1 MRNYLLRI
9 FSLKPFTKNSFYEKK
24 TLKKPLT
31 FLDKGSRI
39 YRAKLSESD
48 EAGAKYCPFRFFIG
62 KQSRNARKIFR
73 KHVLFFGFFC
83 LKKLQKCFLL
93 HIFNIC
99 NVNVIFRIGVLI
111 DL

>member
-9 FSLKPFTKNSFYEKK
+9 FSFKPFTKKLLFMKKK

-62 KQSRNARKIFR
+62 KQK
-73 KHVLFFGFFC
+73 
-83 LKKLQKCFLL
+83 
-93 HIFNIC
+93 
-99 NVNVIFRIGVLI
+99 
-111 DL
+111 